1 MMPGMPMMPGMQQ
14 DRALV
19 AQFDADK
26 NKRLDRAERNAARE
40 WMASQPQGA
49 GRGGPGGMRPGGMG
63 RGGAA
68 APIVAGPR
76 VSLADVAPVRGGV
89 YDEKVYR
96 TFFLEFEGADWEAEL
111 EAFNNTDVE
120 VPAQI
125 TIDGTRYR
133 DVGVHFRGNSSYFMV
148 PTGQKR
154 SLNLAFDF
162 VVDSQQIGG
171 YRSFNLLNA
180 ANDPTFVRTVLYSHI
195 ANQYLPAPKTNFV
208 RVVINGEHWGTYISA
223 QQFNR
228 DFLRDMY
235 RTTNAARWHVPGSPG
250 ARAGLEYLGDS
261 VAPYRAKYELKSKD
275 TPDKWQSLIQL
286 TRVLNQTPADQLE
299 AALAPLLDIDGAL
312 RFLAVDNALVNSDGY
327 WTRASDYN
335 MVQDSTGK
343 FSIVPHD
350 MNEGLGAGEG
360 GPGGP
365 GGRGGR
371 GGPPGGF
378 GGGPPGGMPPG
389 GMPPGGMP
397 PGGMPPGGMPPGG
410 MPPGGGRGGFG
421 GGPMVPPT
429 SELDP
434 LVGLDNPTTP
444 LRSKLLAV
452 PALRSRYLRYVRQI
466 AERDLDWK
474 TVGPLVE
481 QYQALIAD
489 DVARDTRKLYSTESF
504 RTGVASLRTFI
515 ETRRAYLLEKIP
527 VSATR

>member
-1 MMPGMPMMPGMQQ
+1 
-14 DRALV
+14 
-19 AQFDADK
+19 
-26 NKRLDRAERNAARE
+26 
-40 WMASQPQGA
+40 
-49 GRGGPGGMRPGGMG
+49 
-63 RGGAA
+63 
-68 APIVAGPR
+68 
-76 VSLADVAPVRGGV
+76 
-89 YDEKVYR
+89 
-96 TFFLEFEGADWEAEL
+96 
-111 EAFNNTDVE
+111 
-120 VPAQI
+120 
-125 TIDGTRYR
+125 
-133 DVGVHFRGNSSYFMV
+133 MV
-148 PTGQKR
+148 DT
-154 SLNLAFDF
+154 
-162 VVDSQQIGG
+162 QQIGG

-360 GPGGP
+360 GPGGR

-397 PGGMPPGGMPPGG
+397 PGGCRRVGCRRVAAVGASAAGRWCRLPRSSTRWWVSITPPHRCARSCCRARAPYTVSAIRTTDRRTGPRLEDGRTARGAVSIAHRRRCRARYAQAVQHRVLSD
-410 MPPGGGRGGFG
+410 RGGVA
-421 GGPMVPPT
+421 PHLYRDAARVPT
-429 SELDP
+429 RENS
-434 LVGLDNPTTP
+434 GQRNT
-444 LRSKLLAV
+444 LRS
-452 PALRSRYLRYVRQI
+452 SR
-466 AERDLDWK
+466 
-474 TVGPLVE
+474 
-481 QYQALIAD
+481 
-489 DVARDTRKLYSTESF
+489 
-504 RTGVASLRTFI
+504 
-515 ETRRAYLLEKIP
+515 
-527 VSATR
+527 

>member
-162 VVDSQQIGG
+162 VVDTQQIGG
-171 YRSFNLLNA
+171 RVGAPCRRPASGGA
-180 ANDPTFVRTVLYSHI
+180 A
-195 ANQYLPAPKTNFV
+195 PA
-208 RVVINGEHWGTYISA
+208 
-223 QQFNR
+223 
-228 DFLRDMY
+228 
-235 RTTNAARWHVPGSPG
+235 
-250 ARAGLEYLGDS
+250 
-261 VAPYRAKYELKSKD
+261 
-275 TPDKWQSLIQL
+275 
-286 TRVLNQTPADQLE
+286 
-299 AALAPLLDIDGAL
+299 
-312 RFLAVDNALVNSDGY
+312 
-327 WTRASDYN
+327 
-335 MVQDSTGK
+335 
-343 FSIVPHD
+343 
-350 MNEGLGAGEG
+350 
-360 GPGGP
+360 
-365 GGRGGR
+365 
-371 GGPPGGF
+371 
-378 GGGPPGGMPPG
+378 
-389 GMPPGGMP
+389 
-397 PGGMPPGGMPPGG
+397 
-410 MPPGGGRGGFG
+410 
-421 GGPMVPPT
+421 
-429 SELDP
+429 
-434 LVGLDNPTTP
+434 
-444 LRSKLLAV
+444 
-452 PALRSRYLRYVRQI
+452 
-466 AERDLDWK
+466 
-474 TVGPLVE
+474 
-481 QYQALIAD
+481 
-489 DVARDTRKLYSTESF
+489 
-504 RTGVASLRTFI
+504 
-515 ETRRAYLLEKIP
+515 RRA
-527 VSATR
+527 VRRV